1 MIDYHETYYS
11 HNCFGITVFPMLNAD
26 ENPQRNPVGAVF
38 LQKKCKMPR
47 GIYFMSCNGYEV
59 YTIAVSDKEN
69 FSQPTSLFYGDNEA
83 DRLKVDTVVQS
94 GEILSSMNCFLVSA
108 DGDYILFDA
117 GLACH

>member
-1 MIDYHETYYS
+1 MKHIIATIALALLS
-11 HNCFGITVFPMLNAD
+11 FPMLNAE

-69 FSQPTSLFYGDNEA
+69 FSQAASLFYGDNET

-117 GLACH
+117 GLACF